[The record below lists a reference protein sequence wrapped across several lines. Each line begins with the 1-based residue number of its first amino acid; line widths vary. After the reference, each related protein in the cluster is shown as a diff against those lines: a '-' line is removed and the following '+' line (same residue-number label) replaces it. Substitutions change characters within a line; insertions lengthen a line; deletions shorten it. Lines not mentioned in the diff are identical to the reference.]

1 MDRSLYISHTVLL
14 DKSILEQN
22 WRSFYIFLHN
32 FIYTS
37 QNTLINDIL
46 LATNDLSLLYETKRF
61 LSNNFAMKDMDEATY
76 VTGIEIFWNRSQGM
90 LGLSKKSYINKVLEI
105 FRMQN
110 CSTTPVLIQK
120 GDKFSLM

>member
-1 MDRSLYISHTVLL
+1 MYISHIVLL

-22 WRSFYIFLHN
+22 RRSFYIFLHN

-61 LSNNFAMKDMDEATY
+61 LSNNFEMKDMDEATY
-76 VTGIEIFWNRSQGM
+76 VTGIEIFQNRSQGM